1 MPLASNSIPAGWPE
15 IPSWRQDSNVGSQS
29 MVKVVPVDSTKLS
42 ASPRLSWVPTPMTV
56 TLSELFRANCSTLG
70 ASRRQM
76 VQWGAQ
82 NQSTRGRS
90 DGAKLARFTFAPVAT
105 STNST
110 EGRSDSGAGTALSV
124 AGAGA
129 GA

>member
-1 MPLASNSIPAGWPE
+1 MPFLSNSIPAGWPE
-15 IPSWRQDSNVGSQS
+15 MPSCRQDSNVGSQS

-56 TLSELFRANCSTLG
+56 SLSELFRANCSTLG

-82 NQSTRGRS
+82 NQRTRGWS
-90 DGAKLARFTFAPVAT
+90 AGAKLARFTVAPVAT
-105 STNST
+105 LTKSTD
-110 EGRSDSGAGTALSV
+110 GKSDAGAGPSV
-124 AGAGA
+124 SGAGA